1 MPVQGSVVCRT
12 DDRGQIDELPVRIF
26 GCDLRTLPRVHFCPA
41 SRYFF
46 LRSRL
51 DVTRGGGS
59 ESESESESGLGS
71 EPEARYH
78 DSATHT
84 AHPESYSPS
93 RLPLSASGKAV
104 FKIPQKGQFCEL
116 QVIM

>member
-1 MPVQGSVVCRT
+1 MPVQGSVVCCT

-71 EPEARYH
+71 EPE
-78 DSATHT
+78 THT